1 MYNNSVH
8 NKIINLAAETIGITE
23 FFDMLRDSTASNPI
37 RIKWTTMEG
46 NERYYSCYWQNG
58 PVGTTK
64 AGRKASATKQANG
77 MYNLQVIDING
88 KWRTIDFNTVTACR
102 FNRKL
107 YRVN

>member
-37 RIKWTTMEG
+37 RIKWDTMEG
-46 NERYYSCYWQNG
+46 NERYYFCYWEPG
-58 PVGTTK
+58 PVATTEP
-64 AGRKASATKQANG
+64 GLKASQTKQDKG
-77 MYNLQVIDING
+77 MYNLQVVGISGD
-88 KWRTIDFNTVTACR
+88 WRTIDFNTVTACR
-102 FNRKL
+102 FRGKL